1 MFFFSFLVF
10 FFKQVVFIY
19 LFSGVYMWIIIFS
32 LKMGSHSVALAGLD
46 LAIFLPLFPHP
57 AEMTGLCHNIQPIAI
72 PF

>member
-1 MFFFSFLVF
+1 MPMFFFSFLVF

-46 LAIFLPLFPHP
+46 LAIFLPLFPHQ
-57 AEMTGLCHNIQPIAI
+57 LR
-72 PF
+72 